1 MYFCVFSYNRGQLL
15 KNCVDSIEQC
25 VDNPKILVFDDNS
38 HDDVT
43 LQVLKEIEKKHQ
55 VIKPEQD
62 NFHMHKCGGLY
73 NNMQMS
79 LNHIPQGELAYFV
92 QDDSQIVRKIASQ
105 DIKDINTFFTH
116 KPKAAFLHMT
126 FLKEKMKKRDQG
138 STYFDES
145 SQSYLRHGTKQSAGI
160 YFSAIAIAHIDRLK
174 NANWSFESR
183 EKLNNLKA
191 KTLFGQMGFLKNPFL
206 MHLPSAPAYRGKTKT
221 LGLLLAE
228 KKNQCGFHPF
238 SMMSEKEVS
247 HLINR
252 DVSVFPIAENYLTL
266 KHQELPKPWAINP
279 FQGTKLYKNL
289 HKAELTIRNFFK

>member
-15 KNCVDSIEQC
+15 KNCVESIEHC
-25 VDNPKILVFDDNS
+25 VENPKILIFDDNS
-38 HDDVT
+38 HDKST
-43 LQVLKEIEKKHQ
+43 LKVLKEIAQKHQ
-55 VIKPEQD
+55 VIKPVLD

-79 LNHIPQGELAYFV
+79 LNHIPQGELAYFI
-92 QDDSQIVRKIASQ
+92 QDDSQVVRKITSQ
-105 DIKDINTFFTH
+105 DIADIDTFFTQ

-126 FLKEKMKKRDQG
+126 FLKEKMKKRDQS

-145 SQSYLRHGTKQSAGI
+145 SQSYLRHETKQSAGV

-174 NANWSFESR
+174 SANWCFEPR

-191 KTLFGQMGFLKNPFL
+191 KSLFGQMGFLKNPFL

-221 LGLLLAE
+221 LGLVLAE

-238 SMMSEKEVS
+238 NMMTTTETTTLKERSVS
-247 HLINR
+247 ILP
-252 DVSVFPIAENYLTL
+252 VAEDFLTL
-266 KHQELPKPWAINP
+266 KNQDLPKPWAINP
-279 FQGTKLYKNL
+279 FQGTKICKFL
-289 HKAELTIRNFFK
+289 HKCELTIRNWL